1 MARSSSSINKSQKNG
16 SAAKERKSKLTQELE
31 NEKLKQGRAKDE
43 EEKNQYKVEIERL
56 ENLLKDLASVPDSM
70 DVDKEEDNDD
80 KGGDGNSDE
89 NKEIKK
95 EETESTTQNGPID
108 ENVEKNTGE
117 GESATTRQ
125 EEQKDSAA
133 ESHDKGIDHNERNMT
148 EASRGESVSNDTNNA
163 SANDS
168 SAGSPLFVRPKSP
181 PQDDKKFELDEDG
194 QKALFV
200 RHTLK
205 HSEHFQTVGW
215 GRGTTTFYIN
225 RHGRK
230 SASKYRLESFAESAE
245 YEERERNDE
254 DPYKVTNS
262 ENRYGDKKLPSGKWR
277 YTKRHII
284 GIWGVAWACPIGCQ
298 NDLNLINP
306 DIVEKWPTTYVLIMW
321 DIDGNRKKSWE
332 TRSSLRNRWT
342 KKDAD
347 DAIYRAACEA
357 EARYND
363 TEAGLRAAT
372 SRSPS
377 RGLAEVDTARFRAQ
391 SHDVGNQG
399 RSVRFQDTDDLSD
412 ALADFKASYAQ
423 LLGKSFSEMS
433 IKEKSEMVSAWQVQ
447 KDEMAG

>member
-1 MARSSSSINKSQKNG
+1 
-16 SAAKERKSKLTQELE
+16 
-31 NEKLKQGRAKDE
+31 
-43 EEKNQYKVEIERL
+43 
-56 ENLLKDLASVPDSM
+56 M
-70 DVDKEEDNDD
+70 DVDKEEDDDD

-148 EASRGESVSNDTNNA
+148 EASRGESESNNTNNA
-163 SANDS
+163 RSNDS

-181 PQDDKKFELDEDG
+181 PQDDNKFELDEDG

-205 HSEHFQTVGW
+205 H
-215 GRGTTTFYIN
+215 
-225 RHGRK
+225 

-298 NDLNLINP
+298 NDLDLINP
-306 DIVEKWPTTYVLIMW
+306 DIVDKWPTTYVLIMW

-347 DAIYRAACEA
+347 AAIYEAACEA

-363 TEAGLRAAT
+363 TEAGLQAAT

-377 RGLAEVDTARFRAQ
+377 RGLAEINTARFRAQ

-399 RSVRFQDTDDLSD
+399 RKVQFQDADDPSD
-412 ALADFKASYAQ
+412 ALTDFKASYAE
-423 LLGKSFSEMS
+423 LLGKSFSGMS